1 MIKAKNARKKI
12 IKDISKSGYI
22 KNINDTIYAAIAA
35 HKFDCTVEINEY
47 DEDIEISISD
57 TAVCAIKYLESLGY
71 NAYIKTLDYKYVDI
85 SVSWA

>member
-1 MIKAKNARKKI
+1 MIKAENARKKI

-22 KNINDTIYAAIAA
+22 KNINNTIYAAIAA
-35 HKFDCTVEINEY
+35 HKFDCVVEITTN
-47 DEDIEISISD
+47 DEDIEITIHD

-71 NAYIKTLDYKYVDI
+71 NAYIKTVNYKYIEI